1 MQTKRRLL
9 ALAVTGALGLAAC
22 GGAADQAA
30 DNDKRV
36 AVDEDSGDGGVV
48 IEDALAQAA
57 VSTADAGSAHMDMT
71 MHMTLPQVG
80 DVTIDVQG
88 VSDFATGDSQIT
100 MDMGALF
107 DQLGAS
113 ALPGA
118 DKSFVVEMRVVDGT
132 MYMHFPDFMAQFM
145 GGKPWVSLSGAD
157 AVEGGASGL
166 GPIGQADPKQYL
178 EYLAA
183 VSSGVENVGTE
194 KVGDIDTTKYHAVIE
209 FGKALDQVPE
219 STLDTLGLDEDDLSQ
234 RLSALSQTV
243 GAEMPVDVWIDGDGL
258 LRKMHMDMEMTGMQ
272 MSIDMSLHD
281 YGVDVA
287 VDAPPADQVGDMGAM
302 LGDLG
307 SGFGFDGSAA

>member
-1 MQTKRRLL
+1 MQTRRRLL
-9 ALAVTGALGLAAC
+9 ALAVTGAVGLAAC

-30 DNDKRV
+30 DNGKKV

-57 VSTADAGSAHMDMT
+57 VSTADAGSAQMDMT
-71 MHMTLPQVG
+71 MHMTLPQLG
-80 DVTIDVQG
+80 DVTIEAQG

-107 DQLGAS
+107 DQLGAT

-118 DKSFVVEMRVVDGT
+118 GKSFVVEIRVVDGT

-145 GGKPWVSLSGAD
+145 GGKPWISVSGAD
-157 AVEGGASGL
+157 AVTGDAGGL
-166 GPIGQADPKQYL
+166 GPFGQADPKQYL
-178 EYLAA
+178 GYLAA
-183 VSSGVENVGTE
+183 VSSHVEKVGTE

-209 FGKALDQVPE
+209 SAKALDQVPQ
-219 STLDTLGLDEDDLSQ
+219 STLDSLGLDEEDLSQ
-234 RLSALSQTV
+234 RLGALSQSV

-258 LRKMHMDMEMTGMQ
+258 LRKMHMDMGTNGMQ
-272 MSIDMSLHD
+272 MSVDMSLHD

-287 VDAPPADQVGDMGAM
+287 VEAPPADQVGDMSAM
-302 LGDLG
+302 LGNLG
-307 SGFGFDGSAA
+307 SGFGFGGSAA